1 MSRSSNDVLAI
12 GLGTC
17 AAAVGVRPT
26 RLQYL
31 LRLAQRARRGAKA
44 VAAPPSLPPVIE
56 HASIAMAETLHF
68 SEQGA
73 LDVLRQALAQAPGVP
88 GRATR
93 SKRRAFIVL
102 DDFWANHGIL
112 RGDFRTMRA
121 REVDDIARSYFAET
135 FGLDG
140 DAIMIRTVVQRG
152 GRAVFASALS
162 RSLHDGIRDVSTA
175 ASVEVQSLMLGLPQA
190 MNRARHC
197 VDGSASMLVVVAE
210 TVLHAVLM
218 NHSRWVAYGAHR
230 LFADDVA
237 DTLRLAAIAE
247 QVFERFSNT
256 RREDCKIYLGGIDL
270 DPSAFEQRFATV
282 RRLQEIVSSASA
294 PLRLMGFAL

>member
-17 AAAVGVRPT
+17 AAAVGMRPT

-31 LRLAQRARRGAKA
+31 LRLAQRARRRVQA
-44 VAAPPSLPPVIE
+44 VAAPPALPPVIE
-56 HASIAMAETLHF
+56 HASIAMAEEQQF

-73 LDVLRQALAQAPGVP
+73 LDVLRQALAQVP
-88 GRATR
+88 GTPGRGTK

-112 RGDFRTMRA
+112 RGDFRTMRT
-121 REVDDIARSYFAET
+121 REVDEIARSYFAET

-140 DAIMIRTVVQRG
+140 DAIVIRTVLQRG

-162 RSLHDGIRDVSTA
+162 RSLLDGIRDVSA
-175 ASVEVQSLMLGLPQA
+175 AARVEVQGLMLGLPQA
-190 MNRARHC
+190 MNRARHS
-197 VDGSASMLVVVAE
+197 VDGSASMLVMVAE

-218 NHSRWVAYGAHR
+218 DHHRWMAYGAHR
-230 LFADDVA
+230 LFAEDVA
-237 DTLRLAAIAE
+237 DTLRLAAITE

-256 RREDCKIYLGGIDL
+256 RREDCTIYLGGIDL
-270 DPSAFEQRFATV
+270 DPYAFEQRFATV

-294 PLRLMGFAL
+294 PLRLMEFAL

>member
-44 VAAPPSLPPVIE
+44 VTAPPSLPPVIE
-56 HASIAMAETLHF
+56 HASIAMAETQHF

-88 GRATR
+88 GRPTK

-121 REVDDIARSYFAET
+121 REIEDIARSYFAET

-140 DAIMIRTVVQRG
+140 DAIMIRAVVQRG

-237 DTLRLAAIAE
+237 DTLRLAAITE

-256 RREDCKIYLGGIDL
+256 RREDCKIYLGGIEL

>member
-26 RLQYL
+26 RLQHL
-31 LRLAQRARRGAKA
+31 LRLAQRARRGVRA
-44 VAAPPSLPPVIE
+44 VTAPPSLPPAVE
-56 HASIAMAETLHF
+56 HACIAMEEALHF

-73 LDVLRQALAQAPGVP
+73 LDVLRRALAEAPGVP
-88 GRATR
+88 GPATK

-112 RGDFRTMRA
+112 RGDFRTVRA
-121 REVDDIARSYFAET
+121 REVEDIARSYFAET

-140 DAIMIRTVVQRG
+140 DAIMIRTVMQRG

-162 RSLHDGIRDVSTA
+162 RSLHDGIRDVSA
-175 ASVEVQSLMLGLPQA
+175 DARVEVQSLMLGLPQA
-190 MNRARHC
+190 MNRARHS

-218 NHSRWVAYGAHR
+218 EHDRWVAYGAQR

-237 DTLRLAAIAE
+237 DTLRLAAITE

-256 RREDCKIYLGGIDL
+256 RREDCTIYLGGLDL

-282 RRLQEIVSSASA
+282 RRLQDIVSNASA

>member
-26 RLQYL
+26 RLQSL
-31 LRLAQRARRGAKA
+31 LRLAQRARRGVKA
-44 VAAPPSLPPVIE
+44 VTAPPSLPPAIE
-56 HASIAMAETLHF
+56 HASIAMEEAQYF

-73 LDVLRQALAQAPGVP
+73 LDVLRRALAEAPGVP
-88 GRATR
+88 GPATR
-93 SKRRAFIVL
+93 SKRRALIVL

-112 RGDFRTMRA
+112 RGDFRTVRA
-121 REVDDIARSYFAET
+121 REVEDIARSYFAET

-140 DAIMIRTVVQRG
+140 DAIMIRTVMQRG

-162 RSLHDGIRDVSTA
+162 RSLHDGIRDVSA
-175 ASVEVQSLMLGLPQA
+175 AARVEVQSLMLGLPQA
-190 MNRARHC
+190 MNRARHS
-197 VDGSASMLVVVAE
+197 VDGGASMLVVVAE
-210 TVLHAVLM
+210 TVLHAVLID
-218 NHSRWVAYGAHR
+218 HKRWVAYGAHR

-237 DTLRLAAIAE
+237 DPLRLAAIAE
-247 QVFERFSNT
+247 QVFERFSNA
-256 RREDCKIYLGGIDL
+256 RREDCTIYLGGIDL

>member
-31 LRLAQRARRGAKA
+31 LRLAQRVRQGEKV
-44 VAAPPSLPPVIE
+44 VAAPSSLPPVVE
-56 HASIAMAETLHF
+56 HASIAMVEAQHF

-73 LDVLRQALAQAPGVP
+73 LDVLGQALEQAPGVP
-88 GRATR
+88 GRSTQ

-112 RGDFRTMRA
+112 RGDFRTMRT
-121 REVDDIARSYFAET
+121 REVEDIARSYFAET

-140 DAIMIRTVVQRG
+140 DAIVIRTVMQRG
-152 GRAVFASALS
+152 GRAMFASALS
-162 RSLHDGIRDVSTA
+162 RSLHDGIRDVSA
-175 ASVEVQSLMLGLPQA
+175 AARVEVQSLMLGLPQA

-210 TVLHAVLM
+210 TVLHAVLIDH
-218 NHSRWVAYGAHR
+218 NRWAAYGAHR

-247 QVFERFSNT
+247 QVFERFSKT
-256 RREDCKIYLGGIDL
+256 RREDCTIYLGGIDL

-282 RRLQEIVSSASA
+282 RRLQQIVSSASA